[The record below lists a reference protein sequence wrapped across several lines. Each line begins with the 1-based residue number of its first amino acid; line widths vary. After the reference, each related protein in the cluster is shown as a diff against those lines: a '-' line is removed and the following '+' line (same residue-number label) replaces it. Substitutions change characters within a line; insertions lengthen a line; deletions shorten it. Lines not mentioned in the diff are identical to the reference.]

1 MEQII
6 TIAIYIHAFFG
17 GIGLITGI
25 ASAIVKKGSS
35 LHKKLGKLFSIGMF
49 TSSIISL
56 PIACMP
62 NHENPFLFAIGLF
75 TIYLVVTGN
84 RALNFKPKQKTKV
97 GNIDKIISGSMV
109 IISLLMTLYGAFGL
123 IKGNSQFTL
132 YAFFGGFGLLLSIKD
147 FSFYKNFKN
156 QKNAWLLNHIRKI
169 SGALIASITAFIV
182 AGIGIGS
189 LLAWILPSVIGT
201 FYIIYWTR
209 KYKPKKTS

>member
-25 ASAIVKKGSS
+25 GSAIVKKGSS

-56 PIACMP
+56 PVACMP

-75 TIYLVVTGN
+75 TIYLVITGN
-84 RALNFKPKQKTKV
+84 RALNFKTKQKTKV
-97 GNIDKIISGSMV
+97 DNIDKIISGSMV
-109 IISLLMTLYGAFGL
+109 VISLLMMLYGVYGL
-123 IKGNSQFTL
+123 VKGNSQFTL

-189 LLAWILPSVIGT
+189 LAAWILPSIIGT
-201 FYIIYWTR
+201 FYIVYWSR
-209 KYKPKKTS
+209 KYKTKKA